1 MPTLRSRR
9 LSAGV
14 AAALY
19 ALTGCA
25 LAFSQHMLQSDSL
38 VVEAGLGCPAQ
49 ASPER
54 LVVAAVDRLGLAQ
67 AMAAR
72 IADLRYG
79 PGPESRLARIASDGA
94 LVGLDPAPPS
104 PVRLTGCGRSAALDG
119 PYAAV
124 GPMAGGG

>member
-25 LAFSQHMLQSDSL
+25 LALSQHMLQSDSL
-38 VVEAGLGCPAQ
+38 VAEADLGCPAQ

-54 LVVAAVDRLGLAQ
+54 LVVALVDRLGLAQ

-72 IADLRYG
+72 IGDLRYG
-79 PGPESRLARIASDGA
+79 PGPESRLASDGA
-94 LVGLDPAPPS
+94 LGGLDPAPPP
-104 PVRLTGCGRSAALDG
+104 PVRLMGCGRPAALAG
-119 PYAAV
+119 SYATV
-124 GPMAGGG
+124 GPMGGGR